1 MSDSQATKGKRA
13 RRFRAMLWSIVLIAV
28 GSMTLPLTG
37 YLYTAAVHAE
47 QAAGEQGANPRSDY
61 WRDVRGSMAGYTSVI
76 GQETNVLIQSRGQV
90 WREIRNGPV
99 ATLGAIM
106 VLGMILALL
115 AFHFTKGGMKL
126 EHRTGNKVLRWPA
139 FDRALHWYTAV
150 LFIILAITGM
160 SILWGRAVLIPVLG
174 KEGFA
179 AFAALAKPV
188 HNYLALFFTAGLVV
202 MLLKWFKYNIFT
214 DYDRQWFK
222 QAGGYLDGSHP
233 PAGFANAGE
242 KAYYWVLV
250 IMGAA
255 IVISGFFPL
264 FPNLGFSRAAMQNA
278 NIIHGISSV
287 IVITAVFAH
296 IYLGTLGS
304 EGAFEGMW
312 KGEVDEGWAK
322 QHHNLWL
329 DEVKKQGTAPAR
341 KGDAPGT
348 SATASA

>member
-1 MSDSQATKGKRA
+1 
-13 RRFRAMLWSIVLIAV
+13 
-28 GSMTLPLTG
+28 
-37 YLYTAAVHAE
+37 
-47 QAAGEQGANPRSDY
+47 
-61 WRDVRGSMAGYTSVI
+61 
-76 GQETNVLIQSRGQV
+76 
-90 WREIRNGPV
+90 
-99 ATLGAIM
+99 
-106 VLGMILALL
+106 
-115 AFHFTKGGMKL
+115 
-126 EHRTGNKVLRWPA
+126 
-139 FDRALHWYTAV
+139 
-150 LFIILAITGM
+150 
-160 SILWGRAVLIPVLG
+160 
-174 KEGFA
+174 
-179 AFAALAKPV
+179 LAKPV

-278 NIIHGISSV
+278 NIIHGISSL
-287 IVITAVFAH
+287 IVIAAVFAH

>member
-1 MSDSQATKGKRA
+1 
-13 RRFRAMLWSIVLIAV
+13 
-28 GSMTLPLTG
+28 
-37 YLYTAAVHAE
+37 VHAE

-115 AFHFTKGGMKL
+115 AFHFTKGGAKL

-179 AFAALAKPV
+179 AWAALAKPV
-188 HNYLALFFTAGLVV
+188 HDYLALFFTAGLVV